1 MKTLDL
7 KLLSVEDA
15 VVVVLQDV
23 RTAVQVHVT
32 IAQEIVRVDALGDAL
47 EIVKEHV
54 LDALEVVEV
63 DALERVVVLVL
74 DVLEHAKA
82 IVKKHVLMDVQ

>member
-7 KLLSVEDA
+7 KLLSVKDA
-15 VVVVLQDV
+15 VLVVLQDV
-23 RTAVQVHVT
+23 RTAVQPHVI
-32 IAQEIVRVDALGDAL
+32 IALEIVRVDVLGDAL

-63 DALERVVVLVL
+63 DALERVVVLAL